1 MSEAPKQADQ
11 MSVSEGDVASTP
23 QPTAG
28 ALLRQAREAA
38 GLHVAALAV
47 SLKVPVKKLEA
58 LEANRFA
65 ELPDAVFVRALAGSV
80 CRALKVDPTPIL
92 ALLPQSAKPQ
102 LHTDEVEAKTTFR
115 TPGTQQHA
123 LWRDWLSRP
132 GPLLT
137 LGLVLAA
144 LLLVFWPVTPEA
156 PPSAA
161 VVLPAAPVS
170 PGVDA
175 ALAVPDQTTA
185 SPASGL
191 PEASVVPP
199 VASPG
204 APVQTPSTQPLLGAA
219 LPVAASPVAGAVQPV
234 ASSSGELARPAAVAA
249 AGPVVAVSFKARATT
264 WVAVTDAR
272 GESPLRRS
280 LSAGETVSVSGP
292 APLSVVV
299 GRVDAT
305 AVEVRGQVFNL
316 DAVARD
322 NVARFEVK

>member
-11 MSVSEGDVASTP
+11 MSLSEDAVASMP

-58 LEANRFA
+58 LEANRLE

-80 CRALKVDPTPIL
+80 CRALKVDPAPVL
-92 ALLPQSAKPQ
+92 ALLPQVAKPQ
-102 LHTDEVEAKTTFR
+102 LHTAETDPKTTFR
-115 TPGTQQHA
+115 SHA
-123 LWRDWLSRP
+123 TRQRAPWRDWLSRP
-132 GPLLT
+132 GPMLS

-144 LLLVFWPVTPEA
+144 LLLVLWPTTPEA
-156 PPSAA
+156 PPSA
-161 VVLPAAPVS
+161 VVELPVAPVS
-170 PGVDA
+170 T
-175 ALAVPDQTTA
+175 LADA
-185 SPASGL
+185 SPAVPAQVTAPSTAGL
-191 PEASVVPP
+191 PETTMPSSAPT
-199 VASPG
+199 PG
-204 APVQTPSTQPLLGAA
+204 AL
-219 LPVAASPVAGAVQPV
+219 VQPP
-234 ASSSGELARPAAVAA
+234 SNPSPSGAISPTATTPAAGVAMSGTLPSVEPVRPVGA
-249 AGPVVAVSFKARATT
+249 AGPAMIVTFKARAMT

-272 GESPLRRS
+272 GEVPLRRT
-280 LSAGETVSVSGP
+280 LSAGETISVSGP
-292 APLSVVV
+292 TPLSVVV

-305 AVEVRGQVFNL
+305 SVEVRGQVFNL

>member
-11 MSVSEGDVASTP
+11 TSVFEGDVASTP

-123 LWRDWLSRP
+123 PWRDWLSRP

-156 PPSAA
+156 PPSAV
-161 VVLPAAPVS
+161 VVLPAAPAS
-170 PGVDA
+170 PGADA
-175 ALAVPDQTTA
+175 AHAVPGQSTA
-185 SPASGL
+185 SPASEL
-191 PEASVVPP
+191 PEATVVPSA
-199 VASPG
+199 ASTGP
-204 APVQTPSTQPLLGAA
+204 AVQSLSAQPPMGGA
-219 LPVAASPVAGAVQPV
+219 LPVAVAPGAGGAMPVV
-234 ASSSGELARPAAVAA
+234 APPSGEPARSVAA

-280 LSAGETVSVSGP
+280 LSAGEMVSVSGP
-292 APLSVVV
+292 APLAVVV

-305 AVEVRGQVFNL
+305 TVEVRGQVFNL